1 LLALINLMKSISIH
15 KIEFAGLKV
24 GKHQFSFELNKEFF
38 ENFSFFDFNDI
49 SLKVDIDLT
58 KKSNLL
64 ELNFYAKGSVNVNCD
79 MTNEPFDMPFDKED
93 FLVVKFGQEY
103 NDEDNEILVLPF
115 GEHKII
121 LDQYLY
127 ELVILSLPRKRVH
140 PGVEDGTLESEIIEI
155 LDELKPSG
163 LGLEADPRWEKLKK
177 IKNK

>member
-1 LLALINLMKSISIH
+1 MLALINLMKSISIH

-38 ENFSFFDFNDI
+38 ENFSFFDFNNI

-79 MTNEPFDMPFDKED
+79 MTNEPFDMPFDKQD

-163 LGLEADPRWEKLKK
+163 LGLETDPRWEKLKK

>member
-1 LLALINLMKSISIH
+1 MLALINLMKSISTH

-24 GKHQFSFELNKEFF
+24 GKHQFNFELNKEFF
-38 ENFSFFDFNDI
+38 ENFSFFDFNNI
-49 SLKVDIDLT
+49 HLCVDVDLT
-58 KKSNLL
+58 KKSTLL
-64 ELNFYAKGSVNVNCD
+64 ELSFHVKGSVNVNCD
-79 MTNEPFDMPFDKED
+79 MTNEPFDMPFNKED

-103 NDEDNEILVLPF
+103 NDEDNEILVLPY
-115 GEHKII
+115 GEHKVI

-140 PGVEDGTLESEIIEI
+140 PGVEDGTLESEIIKI

-163 LGLEADPRWEKLKK
+163 LALESDPRWEKLKK

>member
-1 LLALINLMKSISIH
+1 MLALINLMKSISLH

-38 ENFSFFDFNDI
+38 ENFSFFDFNNI
-49 SLKVDIDLT
+49 SLKVDIDLI

-163 LGLEADPRWEKLKK
+163 LGLETDPRWEKLKK

>member
-1 LLALINLMKSISIH
+1 MLALINLMKSISTH

-24 GKHQFSFELNKEFF
+24 GKHQFNFELNKEFF
-38 ENFSFFDFNDI
+38 ENFSFFDFNNIDL
-49 SLKVDIDLT
+49 SVDVDLT
-58 KKSNLL
+58 KKSTLL
-64 ELNFYAKGSVNVNCD
+64 ELNFHVKGSVNVNCD
-79 MTNEPFDMPFDKED
+79 MTNEPFDMPFNKED

-103 NDEDNEILVLPF
+103 NDEDNEILVLPY
-115 GEHKII
+115 GEHKVI

-140 PGVEDGTLESEIIEI
+140 PGVEDGTLESEIIKI

-163 LGLEADPRWEKLKK
+163 LALESDPRWEKLKK

>member
-1 LLALINLMKSISIH
+1 MLALINLMKSISVH

-24 GKHQFSFELNKEFF
+24 GKHQFSFELNKGFF
-38 ENFSFFDFNDI
+38 ENFSFFDFNNI
-49 SLKVDIDLT
+49 ILKVDIDLT

-163 LGLEADPRWEKLKK
+163 LGLETDPRWDKLKK

>member
-1 LLALINLMKSISIH
+1 MKSITKH

-24 GKHQFSFELNKEFF
+24 GKHQFNFELNKEFF
-38 ENFSFFDFNDI
+38 ENFSFFDFNNIDL
-49 SLKVDIDLT
+49 SVDVDLT
-58 KKSNLL
+58 KKSTLL
-64 ELNFYAKGSVNVNCD
+64 ELNFHLKGSVNVNCD
-79 MTNEPFDMPFDKED
+79 MTNEPFDMPFNKED

-103 NDEDNEILVLPF
+103 NDEDNEILVLPY
-115 GEHKII
+115 GEHKVI

-140 PGVEDGTLESEIIEI
+140 PGVEDGTLESEIIKI

-163 LGLEADPRWEKLKK
+163 LALESDPRWEKLKK

>member
-1 LLALINLMKSISIH
+1 MLALINLMRSISVH

-24 GKHQFSFELNKEFF
+24 GKHQFSFELNKKFF
-38 ENFSFFDFNDI
+38 ENFSFFDFNNI
-49 SLKVDIDLT
+49 NLKVDVDLT

-64 ELNFYAKGSVNVNCD
+64 ELNFHAKGSVNVNCD
-79 MTNEPFDMPFDKED
+79 MTNEPFDMPFDKQD

-140 PGVEDGTLESEIIEI
+140 PGVEDGTLEAEIIEI

-163 LGLEADPRWEKLKK
+163 LGLETDPRWDKLKK

>member
-1 LLALINLMKSISIH
+1 MLALINLMKSITTH

-24 GKHQFSFELNKEFF
+24 GKHQFNFELNKEFF
-38 ENFSFFDFNDI
+38 ENFSFFDFNNIDL
-49 SLKVDIDLT
+49 SVDVDLT
-58 KKSNLL
+58 KKSTLL
-64 ELNFYAKGSVNVNCD
+64 ELNFHLKGSVNVNCD
-79 MTNEPFDMPFDKED
+79 MTNEPFDMPFNKED

-103 NDEDNEILVLPF
+103 NDEDNEILVLPY
-115 GEHKII
+115 GEHKVI

-140 PGVEDGTLESEIIEI
+140 PGVEDGTLESEIIKI

-163 LGLEADPRWEKLKK
+163 LALESDPRWEKLKK